1 MEYTTKSKNGNSI
14 TLSATFNADE
24 VAAMRREAMLG
35 MARKLKIPGFRPG
48 KAPLSILAN
57 YIDNEEIKDD
67 ILQKGA
73 SEAYVSFLKDHKDT
87 EALIFEPEIVDSSLE
102 GDGDKSTLSVDVRV
116 FEMPRADREMWGS
129 IEVEDAPI
137 DTTRAVQ
144 RRISALVDAVT
155 ETAPKEGPA
164 ASGDEV
170 SVSIA
175 TQKSESPYHTEFTLG
190 EGEVGKAYEPFVAGM
205 NVGESRHFNVQ
216 LKEESSLEGEVT
228 LESVA
233 EKHVPEVND
242 DFARTVGAFESLEE
256 LRKTLEQDEWRK
268 ADEARKEAIF
278 DRSINA
284 AAEKLG
290 IDFPGYVRR
299 DATQER
305 LDEIKESLTRNG
317 LSLSEYLKYNNIDME
332 QLTKDVEADA
342 VKLLQ
347 RDLLIEATER
357 SCGVVAEDSDIDAY
371 IEAHRDELAKAG
383 IDPSAEKGRKTVRNV
398 VEWEKTRT
406 LILESVVLKAADQ
419 AKQEE

>member
-24 VAAMRREAMLG
+24 VAVMRREAMLG

-102 GDGDKSTLSVDVRV
+102 GDGDKSTLTVDVRV
-116 FEMPRADREMWGS
+116 FEMPRADREMWSS

-155 ETAPKEGPA
+155 ETVPKEGPA

-383 IDPSAEKGRKTVRNV
+383 IDPSTEKGRKTVRNV

>member
-116 FEMPRADREMWGS
+116 FEMPRADREMWSS

-155 ETAPKEGPA
+155 ETVPKEGPA

-383 IDPSAEKGRKTVRNV
+383 IDPSTEKGRKTVRNV